1 MPIDAHIKYAPLD
14 NAKSKNRLAAVIPAL
29 NEEQNIEA
37 LVRKVLTRAM
47 AIVVDDGSIDDTVQL
62 ALKAGAFVVS
72 HKVNKGYDASLETGI
87 LAAISLGCEFAVTMD
102 ADGQHDPSFLDL
114 FATELET
121 GFDFVIGVRDENQRW
136 SEAVFG
142 SVGTLLW
149 GIRDPLCGMK
159 GYNLKILKN
168 IESLNTYKSIGTE
181 IAVRGAKGGL
191 KISQFRIGIRPR
203 VGVSRFGSGIKAN
216 IRIIKA
222 LFLGIFF
229 AKRII
234 LKTHEI

>member
-1 MPIDAHIKYAPLD
+1 MHIVDHIKYVPLG

-29 NEEQNIEA
+29 NEELNIEA
-37 LVRKVLTRAM
+37 LVSEVLKRAM
-47 AIVVDDGSIDDTVQL
+47 AIVVDDGSIDNTVQL

-87 LAAISLGCEFAVTMD
+87 LTAISLGCDFAVTMD

-114 FATELET
+114 FATELEI
-121 GFDFVIGVRDENQRW
+121 GFDFVIGVREDTQRW

-142 SVGTLLW
+142 SVGELLW
-149 GIRDPLCGMK
+149 GISDPLCGMK

-168 IESLNTYKSIGTE
+168 IDSLNTYKSIGTE
-181 IAVRGAKGGL
+181 IAVRGAKAGL
-191 KISQFRIGIRPR
+191 KISQFRIDIRPR
-203 VGVSRFGSGIKAN
+203 VGVSRFGDGIKAN

-222 LFLGIFF
+222 LFLGIFL
-229 AKRII
+229 AKKII
-234 LKTHEI
+234 LKANKF